1 METRVYYATNR
12 AHEGP
17 ERFKPTGYGTRF
29 SSDGMENLRFG
40 QVSFDID
47 PAEVQRLLEKHRAH
61 TGPGDGEALQD
72 YFAGCVEASQRIEA
86 YIEEIPAKG
95 VNEAAQPKSEVK
107 LGSLAMFDD
116 LRQDMVQGRDM
127 LVLIHGYNVSWC
139 EAVGTAAAFEA
150 MLNRPDPGAPTPP
163 QPVRVV
169 LFTWPSNGKA
179 LPFVSYK
186 SDRSDA
192 TGSAGAVGR
201 AFLKMRDFLHALGRE
216 RRLDKSAAL
225 ADEKARMLAAGM
237 RPSEVDRA
245 LGQFESTELCGQ
257 KLHLLAH
264 SMGNFVLQNA
274 LDRVWENSPGSSMPR
289 LFDQVFLCAADVDDD
304 VLEPEQPMARLHQLS
319 NRVWIYHNVN
329 DRALSVSDYTKGN
342 PDRLGQRG
350 AARPQQLHQ
359 KVAQVDC
366 SPLVTGL
373 TQHSYYTNGLVTRDI
388 RLALQGLEPNAP
400 QRGLVAGDMP
410 GRWRFRL
417 P

>member
-1 METRVYYATNR
+1 METCVYYATNR

-17 ERFKPTGYGTRF
+17 DRWEPTGYGAKF

-40 QVSFDID
+40 KVTFQAD
-47 PAEVQRLLEKHRAH
+47 PAEVQHLLERHRDH
-61 TGPGDGEALQD
+61 TGSGDGEGLQD
-72 YFAGCVEASQRIEA
+72 YFSRSVLDSQQIRA
-86 YIEEIPAKG
+86 YREHIPDAE
-95 VNEAAQPKSEVK
+95 VSEAAQANVK

-116 LRQDMVQGRDM
+116 LRQDMQQGRDL
-127 LVLIHGYNVSWC
+127 LVFIHGFNVSWA
-139 EAVGTAAAFEA
+139 EAVGSAAALEA
-150 MLNRPDPGAPTPP
+150 ILNRQAGTDTGST

-192 TGSAGAVGR
+192 EGSAGAVGR
-201 AFLKMRDFLHALGRE
+201 ALLKMRDFLHGLGRE
-216 RRLDKSAAL
+216 RRLNSVEMESEKSRL
-225 ADEKARMLAAGM
+225 GTLGM
-237 RPSEVDRA
+237 RGSEVDRA

-264 SMGNFVLQNA
+264 SMGNHVLQKA
-274 LDRVWENSPGSSMPR
+274 LERVWDNSPGSAMPR
-289 LFDQVFLCAADVDDD
+289 LFDQLFLCAADVDDT
-304 VLEPEQPMARLHQLS
+304 VLEPDQPFGRLHQIS
-319 NRVWIYHNVN
+319 NRVWVYHNVN

-366 SPLVTGL
+366 SAMVTGL
-373 TQHSYYTNGLVTRDI
+373 TQHSYYANGVIARDI
-388 RLALQGLEPNAP
+388 GLAMRGLEPDA
-400 QRGLVAGDMP
+400 QGRALTRGDMP
-410 GRWRFRL
+410 GRWRFNRST
-417 P
+417 